1 MVMFML
7 EIDSLS
13 IQLGE
18 FSFTDLNLKVNDGEY
33 CIILGPTGAGKTILL
48 ETIAGIHYPKNGRI
62 LLNGNDITQTPPEK
76 RGIGMV
82 YQDYMLF
89 PHMTVAEN
97 IGFGLKERG
106 VSKKEWHAAVRDIAK
121 TFGISHLLERYP
133 KTLSGGEQQR
143 TAIARS
149 LLLRPSVLLL
159 DEPLSALDTIT
170 RERLRDELKA
180 IHKETGM
187 TILHITHHFEDIY
200 ALANRVV
207 VMREGTIV
215 QEGTPDMIMHHPV
228 SDFIA
233 NFTGMENIFTGDAVV
248 TQSGIVE
255 IHIGTTIIRTVTE
268 LTGRV
273 HAGIRPEDMIISTE
287 PFTSSAQNS
296 FFGVVTEIID
306 SGVYSKIVVEAG
318 IILTAVLTRQ
328 SIQRLGITFG
338 SMVWL
343 TFKATSVHVFSE

>member
-1 MVMFML
+1 ML
-7 EIDSLS
+7 EIESLS

-18 FSFTDLNLKVNDGEY
+18 FSFTDLNLKVTDGEY

-48 ETIAGIHYPKNGRI
+48 ETIAGIHHPKNGRI
-62 LLNGNDITQTPPEK
+62 LLNDKDITNIPPER

-106 VSKKEWHAAVRDIAK
+106 VSVSEREAAVQNIAK
-121 TFGISHLLERYP
+121 TMGISHLLERHP

-170 RERLRDELKA
+170 RDRLRDELKV

-200 ALANRVV
+200 ALADRVV
-207 VMREGTIV
+207 VMRNGTIV
-215 QEGTPDMIMHHPV
+215 QEGTPDMIMRHPV

-233 NFTGMENIFTGDAVV
+233 NFTGMENLFTGNAIR
-248 TQSGIVE
+248 TSSGIVE
-255 IHIGTTIIRTVTE
+255 IRIGTTILRAVTE

-296 FFGVVTEIID
+296 FSGVVTEIID
-306 SGVYSKIVVEAG
+306 TGVYSKIVVDTG
-318 IILTAVLTRQ
+318 ITMTAVLTRQ
-328 SIQRLGITFG
+328 SIQRLGITRG
-338 SMVWL
+338 TSVWL
-343 TFKATSVHVFSE
+343 TFKATAVHVFRE